1 MAAILIS
8 VGVSAQSL
16 DQIRSKANSGD
27 AESLY
32 LMGWSYANGANG
44 AILNYSEA
52 LPWFKQA
59 SDKGIAAASY
69 YLGWMYYYGEGV
81 SKDNTEAYKWFTKSE
96 QQGMSEA
103 HTMALAC
110 KDGTAILTNNN
121 KSSLTQPSKDNNFQG
136 SKETSVEPAPQ
147 PSDVD
152 NVPNV
157 ATKKAEKTFAVII
170 ANEAYSKEASVPF
183 SENDGKVFAEYC
195 KNVLGL
201 PEENIHLVTNATLND
216 MRHEIG
222 WLSKTLNAFNPDG
235 KAIFYYAGHGIP
247 DEASKNAYL
256 LPVDGYGSDVNTGYP
271 LEQLYKDLGSVNSK
285 EVVVLLDACFSGA
298 KREGGMLASTRV
310 TALKVNQ
317 GEPVGN
323 VVVFSAAQGDE
334 TASSYKKE
342 GHGLFTYY
350 LLRELKDT
358 KGNVTLKQ
366 LSDFVTDNVSKQSL
380 IANGKTQTPTIFSSK
395 SIANSWEN
403 WKLK

>member
-170 ANEAYSKEASVPF
+170 LNFRLICSDNASCKAN
-183 SENDGKVFAEYC
+183 
-195 KNVLGL
+195 
-201 PEENIHLVTNATLND
+201 
-216 MRHEIG
+216 
-222 WLSKTLNAFNPDG
+222 
-235 KAIFYYAGHGIP
+235 
-247 DEASKNAYL
+247 YL
-256 LPVDGYGSDVNTGYP
+256 
-271 LEQLYKDLGSVNSK
+271 
-285 EVVVLLDACFSGA
+285 
-298 KREGGMLASTRV
+298 
-310 TALKVNQ
+310 
-317 GEPVGN
+317 
-323 VVVFSAAQGDE
+323 
-334 TASSYKKE
+334 
-342 GHGLFTYY
+342 
-350 LLRELKDT
+350 
-358 KGNVTLKQ
+358 
-366 LSDFVTDNVSKQSL
+366 
-380 IANGKTQTPTIFSSK
+380 
-395 SIANSWEN
+395 
-403 WKLK
+403 

>member
-1 MAAILIS
+1 M
-8 VGVSAQSL
+8 
-16 DQIRSKANSGD
+16 
-27 AESLY
+27 
-32 LMGWSYANGANG
+32 
-44 AILNYSEA
+44 
-52 LPWFKQA
+52 
-59 SDKGIAAASY
+59 
-69 YLGWMYYYGEGV
+69 
-81 SKDNTEAYKWFTKSE
+81 
-96 QQGMSEA
+96 
-103 HTMALAC
+103 
-110 KDGTAILTNNN
+110 
-121 KSSLTQPSKDNNFQG
+121 
-136 SKETSVEPAPQ
+136 
-147 PSDVD
+147 
-152 NVPNV
+152 
-157 ATKKAEKTFAVII
+157 
-170 ANEAYSKEASVPF
+170 PF

-298 KREGGMLASTRV
+298 KREGGMLASTRGI
-310 TALKVNQ
+310 ALKVNQ